1 MPRKVEG
8 TVGTGGR
15 VTMAD
20 VSAKEETV
28 RVAVA
33 EGRVILSPPAWRMLK
48 RGRIPKGDVLS
59 VARVAGISAA
69 KETARIL
76 PLCHPLPIE
85 AVRVDLSL
93 SVPGQVRIEAEVRTC
108 AKTGVEMESLTAV
121 AAAALCVY
129 DMAKPVDRSIR
140 IEGIRLLRKTGGTHG
155 DYEAPDPGES
165 PRRRVSASR
174 AASRA
179 SSIGRGAGPKR
190 SR

>member
-1 MPRKVEG
+1 
-8 TVGTGGR
+8 
-15 VTMAD
+15 MAD
-20 VSAKEETV
+20 VSAKGKTV

-33 EGRVILSPPAWRMLK
+33 EGWVFLSRPAWKMLK
-48 RGRIPKGDVLS
+48 RGEIPKGDILS

-93 SVPGQVRIEAEVRTC
+93 PAPGQVRIEAEVKTC
-108 AKTGVEMESLTAV
+108 AKTGVEMEALTAV

-140 IEGIRLLRKTGGTHG
+140 IEGIRLLRKSGGKRG
-155 DYEAPDPGES
+155 DYAAPDPEES
-165 PRRRVSASR
+165 PRRKVSASR
-174 AASRA
+174 AASRI
-179 SSIGRGAGPKR
+179 SSPGRGAGPKR

>member
-1 MPRKVEG
+1 
-8 TVGTGGR
+8 
-15 VTMAD
+15 MAD
-20 VSAKEETV
+20 VSAKGETV
-28 RVAVA
+28 RVAAA
-33 EGRVILSPPAWRMLK
+33 EGWVILSRPAWEMLK
-48 RGRIPKGDVLS
+48 RGKMPKGDVLS

-93 SVPGQVRIEAEVRTC
+93 PVPGQVRIEAEVKTC

-129 DMAKPVDRSIR
+129 DMAKPMDRSIR
-140 IEGIRLLRKTGGTHG
+140 IEGIRLLRKSGGQRG
-155 DYEAPDPGES
+155 NYAVPGPEES
-165 PRRRVSASR
+165 PRRRASARR
-174 AASRA
+174 AASRV
-179 SSIGRGAGPKR
+179 SSSGREAGPKR

>member
-1 MPRKVEG
+1 
-8 TVGTGGR
+8 
-15 VTMAD
+15 MAD
-20 VSAKEETV
+20 VSAKEGTV
-28 RVAVA
+28 RTAVA
-33 EGRVILSPPAWRMLK
+33 EGRVFLSRPAWKMVK
-48 RGRIPKGDVLS
+48 RGEIPKGDVLS

-93 SVPGQVRIEAEVRTC
+93 PSPGQVRIESEVKTC
-108 AKTGVEMESLTAV
+108 AKTGVEMEALTAV

-140 IEGIRLLRKTGGTHG
+140 IEGIRLLRKSGGKSG
-155 DYEAPDPGES
+155 DYAAPGPEES

-174 AASRA
+174 AASRT
-179 SSIGRGAGPKR
+179 SLPGRGAGPKR

>member
-1 MPRKVEG
+1 M
-8 TVGTGGR
+8 
-15 VTMAD
+15 MAD
-20 VSAKEETV
+20 VSAKGETV

-33 EGRVILSPPAWRMLK
+33 EGWVLLSRPAWRMLK
-48 RGRIPKGDVLS
+48 RGEIPKGDVLS

-93 SVPGQVRIEAEVRTC
+93 PSPGQVRIESEVKTC
-108 AKTGVEMESLTAV
+108 AKTGVEMEALTAV

-140 IEGIRLLRKTGGTHG
+140 IEGIRLLRKSGGSRG
-155 DYEAPDPGES
+155 DYAVSGREKS
-165 PRRRVSASR
+165 PRRKVSASR

-179 SSIGRGAGPKR
+179 SGPGRGAGPNR